1 MSNEDRQEL
10 QKALS
15 VINRIVNKNSGS
27 ASVSVS
33 AVEDRLEA
41 IEKRL
46 EKLEENVN
54 DLDFDRTLEKLTGK
68 EETKKGWFW

>member
-1 MSNEDRQEL
+1 MSNEDKQEL

-15 VINRIVNKNSGS
+15 VINRIVNKNS

-33 AVEDRLEA
+33 VVEDRLEA

-68 EETKKGWFW
+68 EEPKKGWFW

>member
-15 VINRIVNKNSGS
+15 VINRIVNKNS

-33 AVEDRLEA
+33 VVEDRLES

-46 EKLEENVN
+46 EN
-54 DLDFDRTLEKLTGK
+54 
-68 EETKKGWFW
+68 

>member
-15 VINRIVNKNSGS
+15 VINRIVNKS
-27 ASVSVS
+27 SVSIS
-33 AVEDRLEA
+33 IDIVEDRLEA

-46 EKLEENVN
+46 EKLEKELS
-54 DLDFDRTLEKLTGK
+54 DIDFDRTLEKLTGK